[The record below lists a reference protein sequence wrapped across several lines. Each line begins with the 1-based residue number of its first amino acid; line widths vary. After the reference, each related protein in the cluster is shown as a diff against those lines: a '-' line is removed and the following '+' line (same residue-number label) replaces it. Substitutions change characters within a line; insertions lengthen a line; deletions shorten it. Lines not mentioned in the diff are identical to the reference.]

1 MPLANNST
9 GAGTGDNYSP
19 TNAAMVAGILSPT
32 DGAVYIYGYDESRQ
46 QVIIREV
53 KKTAQV
59 PHKGMTAHPV
69 YTNNLLSTYVK
80 NTVVP
85 RTVGATHTPQAVLP
99 TINDLLSTYV
109 KNAVTPVAGKFG
121 EMGSDGKYVTNRTL
135 ALRAERIANFKPVGA
150 LHGKAGINTRESYNG
165 QDNLLA
171 FTAARLKAIA
181 DNPVTGSR
189 THALH
194 GVAGS
199 NVRGSFD
206 GKDGLLPLTMQ
217 RLNALNDNPV
227 TGSFTHALH
236 GRAGSN
242 VRQSFNGI
250 DGLLPLTIQRLEGL
264 SNPVTGSWTHA
275 LYGVTK
281 DMLSGYKKHAVRP
294 TVNDF
299 LSTYV
304 KNPVTPTINTF
315 LATYIKY
322 AVNPIAGANP
332 RESFE
337 GNGSLLPLTMQ
348 RLNALK
354 DNPVTGSFTH
364 ALHGRAGA
372 GSRESFA
379 QLNTSTG
386 TTTTYNNLL
395 SPTTRRLKA
404 LRENPVLGSHTHNL
418 HGRAGIGGLG
428 GFTFTSGKFK
438 TNHTKLIE
446 DIRAGASIKPLGV
459 HGKSGIG
466 GLGGLT
472 FSNGK
477 FKTDRTKQI
486 EDAKLTMKPLG
497 AMYGRAGIGGA
508 IVNGRFE
515 TTNTTQFRQLRKMSS
530 LKPVGAHGRPGT
542 AGSIWAKT
550 GKFATIYTQ
559 TKSIMTKLGG
569 GGVSGAMSAAG
580 GLVSGLADTM
590 KKMLFGGSTWPI
602 AKYYFYVLVGGT
614 ELGFQSVEGLE
625 GEVGVIEYRDGNSP
639 FMGKEKV
646 PGLITYSKVT
656 LKKGMFS
663 GDNNGS
669 NWFKEL
675 AQDRSYTKR
684 RQIIIA
690 LLDHN
695 HIPQFVWRYEKCFI
709 TKFTPA
715 NLDAESESEVAV
727 EEMEFVGRA
736 FYTETLI
743 GFGGALASS
752 AMNMF

>member
-1 MPLANNST
+1 
-9 GAGTGDNYSP
+9 
-19 TNAAMVAGILSPT
+19 MVAGILSPT

-337 GNGSLLPLTMQ
+337 GNGSLLPLTLQ

-395 SPTTRRLKA
+395 SPTTRRLTA
-404 LRENPVLGSHTHNL
+404 LRDNPVLGSHTHNL

-428 GFTFTSGKFK
+428 GFTFASGKFK

-446 DIRAGASIKPLGV
+446 DIRAGASFRPLGAL
-459 HGKSGIG
+459 HGKAGSG
-466 GLGGLT
+466 GLGGFT

-486 EDAKLTMKPLG
+486 EDARLTIKPFG
-497 AMYGRAGIGGA
+497 ALYGRAGIGGA
-508 IVNGRFE
+508 IQNGRFE
-515 TTNTTQFRQLRKMSS
+515 TTNTTQFRVLRKMSS
-530 LKPVGAHGRPGT
+530 FKPSGALHGKAGVH
-542 AGSIWAKT
+542 GSIWAKT
-550 GKFATIYTQ
+550 GKFATTLTQ
-559 TKSIMTKLGG
+559 TRSGLPGSKGG
-569 GGVSGAMSAAG
+569 ALHGRAAIGGATGGIMSA
-580 GLVSGLADTM
+580 LQS
-590 KKMLFGGSTWPI
+590 MLGFGGSNWPI
-602 AKYYFYVLVGGT
+602 ARFHFYVMIGGT
-614 ELGFQSVEGLE
+614 ELGFQAVDGLE
-625 GEVGVIEYRDGNSP
+625 ASVGVIEYRDGNSP
-639 FMGKEKV
+639 FFGKEKM
-646 PGLITYSKVT
+646 PGLITYEKVT
-656 LKKGMFS
+656 MKKGMFTN
-663 GDNNGS
+663 DTNANT
-669 NWFKEL
+669 WFKEI
-675 AQDRSYTKR
+675 AQDRNYTKR
-684 RQIIIA
+684 RTIIIA
-690 LLDHN
+690 MMDNNLV
-695 HIPQFVWRYEKCFI
+695 PQFIWRYEQCFL
-709 TKFTPA
+709 TKVVPS
-715 NLDAESESEVAV
+715 NLDAESENEVAI
-727 EEMEFVGRA
+727 EELEFVGRA
-736 FYTETLI
+736 WYLETL
-743 GFGGALASS
+743 GGMIAGAAGSLAGAAGISLS
-752 AMNMF
+752 F